1 MGQENFIVRIVRRI
15 YNNNKDLLRRIFFS
29 IKNENVR
36 TQILQAIPFWV
47 ASFLTGLVAVVYS
60 MIFGWAEDVTS
71 SILHGEK
78 WLLFIVTP
86 LCFVISWWLVNK
98 YAPFARGSGIPQ
110 VMAAIQ
116 LANPKQNHLVKGFLS
131 LRIII
136 VKIISSAFMVMGGGV
151 IGREGPTI
159 QIASSVFESINNM
172 LPSWWPKISRKN
184 VIVAGAASGLAAAFN
199 TPLGGIVFAVE
210 ELAKTHISYFRT
222 ALFTAV
228 ILAGL
233 TAQGLAGPYLYL
245 GYPNLQNL
253 TAFVFVGIIAVGV
266 IAGMGGAYMGRAILQ
281 LLAFMK
287 SVKKSNRIF
296 YVICF
301 ALIIA
306 SFGYFLGSDAI
317 GSGKEVMTSTLFTED
332 KYVHWYTPIVR
343 GFGQLFSFSTG
354 GAGGIFA
361 PSLSVGASIGSVM
374 AQWME
379 LSPSNTNMLILAGMV
394 AFLTGVTRSPFTSAI
409 LVLEMTDRHNVI
421 FHLMLAGMLAGAAAT
436 LIDRKSIYDRLK
448 EQYLDT
454 VIRE

>member
-1 MGQENFIVRIVRRI
+1 MAAENFIQRIVRRI

-29 IKNENVR
+29 IKNENLR
-36 TQILQAIPFWV
+36 NQILQAIPFWV
-47 ASFLTGLVAVVYS
+47 ASFFTGLIAVVYS

-71 SILHGEK
+71 SILHGQK

-86 LCFVISWWLVNK
+86 TCFVFAWWLVNK

-110 VMAAIQ
+110 VMAAIE

-131 LRIII
+131 VRIIV

-159 QIASSVFESINNM
+159 QIASSVFESINNA
-172 LPSWWPKISRKN
+172 LPSWWPKISRRN

-228 ILAGL
+228 IIAGL

-253 TAFVFVGIIAVGV
+253 TAFVFVGIIAVGI

-281 LLAFMK
+281 LLAFMRA
-287 SVKKSNRIF
+287 VKKSNRIF
-296 YVICF
+296 YVISF

-317 GSGKEVMTSTLFTED
+317 GSGKEIMTSTLFTED

-354 GAGGIFA
+354 AAGGIFA

-436 LIDRKSIYDRLK
+436 LIDKKSIYDRLK
-448 EQYLDT
+448 EQYLDAVT
-454 VIRE
+454 

>member
-1 MGQENFIVRIVRRI
+1 MAEESLIQRTVRRI
-15 YNNNKDLLRRIFFS
+15 YANNKDLLRRIFFS

-36 TQILQAIPFWV
+36 NQVLQAIPFWV
-47 ASFLTGLVAVVYS
+47 ASFLTGLVAVIYS
-60 MIFGWAEDVTS
+60 LIFGWAEDVTA
-71 SILHGEK
+71 SILHGQR
-78 WLLFIVTP
+78 WLLFVVTP
-86 LCFVISWWLVNK
+86 ICFVLAWWLVNK
-98 YAPFARGSGIPQ
+98 YSPFSRGSGIPQ
-110 VMAAIQ
+110 VMASIE
-116 LANPKQNHLVKGFLS
+116 LANPKENHLIKGFLS
-131 LRIII
+131 LKVIV
-136 VKIISSAFMVMGGGV
+136 VKIASSALMVMGGGV

-159 QIASSVFESINNM
+159 QIASSVFESINNV

-228 ILAGL
+228 IIAGL

-253 TAFVFVGIIAVGV
+253 TAFVFVGIILVGI

-281 LLAFMK
+281 MLAFMK
-287 SVKKSNRIF
+287 SVKKRNRVF
-296 YVICF
+296 YVISF

-306 SFGYFLGSDAI
+306 GFGYFLGEDAI
-317 GSGKEVMTSTLFTED
+317 GSGKEVMTHTLFSDD
-332 KYVHWYTPIVR
+332 KNVEWYTPIVR

-354 GAGGIFA
+354 ASGGIFA
-361 PSLSVGASIGSVM
+361 PSLSVGASVGSVM
-374 AQWME
+374 AQWLE

-448 EQYLDT
+448 DQYLEQ
-454 VIRE
+454 VRKG